1 MSFFAFHCP
10 NTGFQVHAW
19 TKGEDSGASH
29 IYEAV
34 TCIACQRTH
43 LVNFNT
49 GRVLGN
55 DKEAVG

>member
-1 MSFFAFHCP
+1 MGAHLSDLKRRHK
-10 NTGFQVHAW
+10 QLVW
-19 TKGEDSGASH
+19 TKSEDSGANH

-55 DKEAVG
+55 DKESAR